1 MAICANP
8 ETLRVHQLA
17 SELANQVI
25 AEVRTFPYLERH
37 AIGDQLIRA
46 AVAIAANIAEASGR
60 GTVPEFRRFLWYA
73 RGSSQELLTLLGIAR
88 ASQLGKRESVMT
100 LRSRT
105 ALVLKMVARL
115 HEHPPPTR

>member
-60 GTVPEFRRFLWYA
+60 GTVPEFRRFLWCA

-115 HEHPPPTR
+115 HEHPPQTR